1 MPLPCIFLFGVSFFP
16 FVCRKKERKKEKK
29 KKEKK
34 QKRKKKMPKIESL
47 GRELYKGAAEV
58 GRFSSLATAVI
69 ATGIAIGVVLL
80 GVYLV
85 RQARSELSTTGKATE
100 ASKCE
105 TRLQTTQ
112 RHGKWGTVST
122 TDTRLECLT
131 PVEYDAQGTHFER
144 QLSTGERRHGAGESV
159 PVFYQPGDAS
169 NASAQKS
176 TPALGYGMIGVSFV
190 VVALVWASW
199 YFARKSNVYA
209 AVTGASALRA
219 IL

>member
-1 MPLPCIFLFGVSFFP
+1 V
-16 FVCRKKERKKEKK
+16 VQKKKERKKEKK
-29 KKEKK
+29 KTKKKTKKE
-34 QKRKKKMPKIESL
+34 KKMPKIESL
-47 GRELYKGAAEV
+47 GRELYTGAAEV
-58 GRFSSLATAVI
+58 GRASSLISAGVVTA
-69 ATGIAIGVVLL
+69 IAIGVVLL

-85 RQARSELSTTGKATE
+85 RQARSELTTTGKATE

-105 TRLQTTQ
+105 THVQTTQ

-122 TDTRLECLT
+122 TGTRLECLT
-131 PVEYDAQGTHFER
+131 PVEYDAQGTHFQR
-144 QLSTGERRHGAGESV
+144 QLSTGERRHGAGENV

-176 TPALGYGMIGVSFV
+176 SPALGYGMIGVSFV

-199 YFARKSNVYA
+199 YFARKSKVYA

-219 IL
+219 II